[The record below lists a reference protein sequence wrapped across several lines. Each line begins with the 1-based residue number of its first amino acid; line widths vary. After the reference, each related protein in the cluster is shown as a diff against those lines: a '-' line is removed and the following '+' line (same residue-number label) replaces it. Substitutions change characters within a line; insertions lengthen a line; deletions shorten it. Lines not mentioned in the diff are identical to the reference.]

1 MFDDSNSEPCQSEL
15 RQPELRQQSY
25 LKEMGIST
33 FEVSHPDKLEGYQPP
48 GISLSN
54 DCALLLVAE
63 TCPQGED
70 ATLFIKVLAS
80 MKLQP
85 EQALHLTPG
94 QLAQLQQHSLNWV
107 WFAGCDDSTSSNDD
121 LPQWDSVKSLHSPAL
136 SAIHGNT
143 QNRRDL
149 WQQICSYD

>member
-1 MFDDSNSEPCQSEL
+1 MFDDSNSEL
-15 RQPELRQQSY
+15 HQPELRQQSY

-33 FEVSHPDKLEGYQPP
+33 FEVAHPDKIEGYQSPC
-48 GISLSN
+48 ISLPN

-85 EQALHLTPG
+85 EQARHLNPA
-94 QLAQLQQHSLNWV
+94 QLNQLQQHSLSWV
-107 WFAGCDDSTSSNDD
+107 WFAGCEDSISSDAN
-121 LPQWDSVKSLHSPAL
+121 LPQWESVKQLHSPAL

>member
-1 MFDDSNSEPCQSEL
+1 MFDDSNSEL
-15 RQPELRQQSY
+15 HQPELRQQSY

-33 FEVSHPDKLEGYQPP
+33 FEVAHPDKLEGYQSPRYLP
-48 GISLSN
+48 T
-54 DCALLLVAE
+54 DCVLLLVAD

-94 QLAQLQQHSLNWV
+94 N
-107 WFAGCDDSTSSNDD
+107 
-121 LPQWDSVKSLHSPAL
+121 
-136 SAIHGNT
+136 
-143 QNRRDL
+143 
-149 WQQICSYD
+149 

>member
-1 MFDDSNSEPCQSEL
+1 MFENPTSHY
-15 RQPELRQQSY
+15 RQQQY

-33 FEVSHPDKLEGYQPP
+33 FDVAHPDKLEGYQPADIVLP
-48 GISLSN
+48 D
-54 DCALLLVAE
+54 DCTLLLVAE
-63 TCPQGED
+63 ACPQGED

-85 EQALHLTPG
+85 EQALHVTPV
-94 QLAQLQQHSLNWV
+94 QLATIKKHSLTWI
-107 WFAGCDDSTSSNDD
+107 WFSGCEANVILDGVNQLSSPPLQD
-121 LPQWDSVKSLHSPAL
+121 
-136 SAIHGNT
+136 IHGNT

>member
-1 MFDDSNSEPCQSEL
+1 MLDDSNLEL
-15 RQPELRQQSY
+15 HQPELRQQSY

-33 FEVSHPDKLEGYQPP
+33 FEVAHPDKLEGYQSP
-48 GISLSN
+48 GIILPN
-54 DCALLLVAE
+54 DCVLLLVAE
-63 TCPQGED
+63 SCPQGED

-94 QLAQLQQHSLNWV
+94 QLTQLQQHNLKWV
-107 WFAGCDDSTSSNDD
+107 WFAGCDGSLSNNDH
-121 LPQWDSVKSLHSPAL
+121 LPQWQLLKLLHSPAL
-136 SAIHGNT
+136 STIHGNT

>member
-1 MFDDSNSEPCQSEL
+1 MFDDSNSELHQS
-15 RQPELRQQSY
+15 ELRQQSY

-33 FEVSHPDKLEGYQPP
+33 FEVAHPDKLEGYQSP
-48 GISLSN
+48 GISLPN
-54 DCALLLVAE
+54 DCALLLVAD

-107 WFAGCDDSTSSNDD
+107 WFAGCDDSISSNYH
-121 LPQWDSVKSLHSPAL
+121 LPQWDLVKPLHSPAL

-143 QNRRDL
+143 QNRQMLGNRFVL
-149 WQQICSYD
+149 MT